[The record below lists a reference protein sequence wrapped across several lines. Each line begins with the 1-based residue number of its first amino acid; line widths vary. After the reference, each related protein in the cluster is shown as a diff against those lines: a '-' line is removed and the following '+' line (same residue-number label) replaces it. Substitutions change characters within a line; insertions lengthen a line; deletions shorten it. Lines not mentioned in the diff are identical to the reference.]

1 MNKIIPKIINI
12 SIFMALCFQAFIYY
26 YNTKP
31 SNKVFTQK
39 SISVENFSSIV
50 LSKSGI
56 TKIGSEK
63 LNKIDDNNIYLQ
75 GSSYLENKEYK
86 IYGSDISID
95 MKEEIS
101 LSDQSVEVVNS
112 MGTLRAQGF
121 KNFDSKGKIIFEGE
135 VTFKSHE

>member
-86 IYGSDISID
+86 IYGSDISIN
-95 MKEEIS
+95 MEKEIS
-101 LSDQSVEVVNS
+101 LSDQSVEVINS
-112 MGTLRAQGF
+112 MGTLNAQGF
-121 KNFDSKGKIIFEGE
+121 KNFDSKGKIFFEGE